1 MTQTYLRPSGT
12 QPAVQFICGAERE
25 VFKKQSSQGSV
36 KKTLRQRAQLHHGP
50 VYVCVSKAPDDQ
62 LHTVL
67 STEYGYALGECVL
80 AHLHQQQMATDNV
93 IWCEA
98 LGDAAQGNT
107 TQGNVTQGNVTQGNA
122 TKTDATEGCLLVIIV
137 NGAVAYDAHIPVGS
151 LDKNAGLILAQ
162 ASVTFNIMVY
172 GDTPIKPSEDQDLE
186 IDSELE
192 PESELGLG
200 LGLGLEIDQES
211 EPESGHL
218 HISAAQVAT
227 FQTLDQALLPHV
239 KALHRFELVA
249 IAKAFDQAKL
259 SRWWA
264 PWLVL
269 VMLLIGA
276 YGLTVFMQ
284 PKATNKAPSAAVVI
298 DSFSGYK
305 AIMQSP
311 SPPIQ
316 ISQVQRY
323 VNSLR
328 YLEGVV
334 LQQSRLSNDYLT
346 VSLLPVAPVIVSLTE
361 QLEKLGWKTSMQQGA
376 IVVSRSLNTPKR
388 GEPTGVM
395 PIRHMLKSLRDSAF
409 VAGVQISTNA
419 IQSNGRYQYTQV
431 TLSYSSRSDLMHD
444 FISIM
449 LRDLPAVLTGMTS
462 NHSSI
467 NTQENTV
474 SFVVYGVAN
483 V

>member
-25 VFKKQSSQGSV
+25 VFKKQSSQGAV
-36 KKTLRQRAQLHHGP
+36 KKTLRQRAQLHQGP

-62 LHTVL
+62 LHTLL

-107 TQGNVTQGNVTQGNA
+107 TQGNTTQGNA

-200 LGLGLEIDQES
+200 LEIDQES

-269 VMLLIGA
+269 AMLLISA

-284 PKATNKAPSAAVVI
+284 PKATSKAPSAAVVI

-334 LQQSRLSNDYLT
+334 LQQSWLSNDYLT

-395 PIRHMLKSLRDSAF
+395 PIRDMLKSLRDSAF

>member
-25 VFKKQSSQGSV
+25 VFKKQSSQGAV
-36 KKTLRQRAQLHHGP
+36 KKTLRQRAQLHQGP

-62 LHTVL
+62 LHTLL

-107 TQGNVTQGNVTQGNA
+107 TQGNVTQGNA
-122 TKTDATEGCLLVIIV
+122 TTTDATEGCLLVIIV

-200 LGLGLEIDQES
+200 LEIDQES

-218 HISAAQVAT
+218 HISAAQVAS

-334 LQQSRLSNDYLT
+334 LQQSWLSNDYLT

>member
-1 MTQTYLRPSGT
+1 M
-12 QPAVQFICGAERE
+12 
-25 VFKKQSSQGSV
+25 
-36 KKTLRQRAQLHHGP
+36 
-50 VYVCVSKAPDDQ
+50 
-62 LHTVL
+62 
-67 STEYGYALGECVL
+67 
-80 AHLHQQQMATDNV
+80 
-93 IWCEA
+93 
-98 LGDAAQGNT
+98 
-107 TQGNVTQGNVTQGNA
+107 
-122 TKTDATEGCLLVIIV
+122 IIV
-137 NGAVAYDAHIPVGS
+137 NGAVAYDGHIPVGS

-218 HISAAQVAT
+218 HISAAQVAS

-269 VMLLIGA
+269 AMLLIGA

>member
-25 VFKKQSSQGSV
+25 VFKKQSSQGAV
-36 KKTLRQRAQLHHGP
+36 KKTLRQRAQLHQGP

-62 LHTVL
+62 LHTLL

-107 TQGNVTQGNVTQGNA
+107 TQGNTTQGNA

-200 LGLGLEIDQES
+200 LEIDQES

-269 VMLLIGA
+269 AMLLISA

-284 PKATNKAPSAAVVI
+284 PKATSKAPSAAVVI

-334 LQQSRLSNDYLT
+334 LQQSWLSNDYLT

>member
-1 MTQTYLRPSGT
+1 MTQTYLRPSGI

-67 STEYGYALGECVL
+67 STKYGYALGECVL

-98 LGDAAQGNT
+98 LGDVAQGST
-107 TQGNVTQGNVTQGNA
+107 TQGNTTQGNA
-122 TKTDATEGCLLVIIV
+122 TKTDVTEGCLLVIIV

-172 GDTPIKPSEDQDLE
+172 GDTPIKPSEDQEL
-186 IDSELE
+186 DSELE
-192 PESELGLG
+192 PELE
-200 LGLGLEIDQES
+200 LGLGLEIEQQSD
-211 EPESGHL
+211 PESGHL
-218 HISAAQVAT
+218 HINAAQVAT
-227 FQTLDQALLPHV
+227 FQTLDQALLPQL

-269 VMLLIGA
+269 AMLLVSA

-346 VSLLPVAPVIVSLTE
+346 VSLLPVADVIVSLTE

-444 FISIM
+444 FIGIM

>member
-1 MTQTYLRPSGT
+1 MTQTYLRPSGI
-12 QPAVQFICGAERE
+12 QPAVQFICAAQRE
-25 VFKKQSSQGSV
+25 VFKKQSSQSAV
-36 KKTLRQRAQLHHGP
+36 KKTLRQRAQLHNGP

-62 LHTVL
+62 LHTIM

-80 AHLHQQQMATDNV
+80 VHLHQQQMATDNV

-98 LGDAAQGNT
+98 LGDA
-107 TQGNVTQGNVTQGNA
+107 TQ
-122 TKTDATEGCLLVIIV
+122 DCLLVIIV
-137 NGAVAYDAHIPVGS
+137 NGAVVYDAHIPAGS

-162 ASVTFNIMVY
+162 ATVQFDVMVY
-172 GDTPIKPSEDQDLE
+172 GITPIKPAEVQDLA
-186 IDSELE
+186 IDSDLELE
-192 PESELGLG
+192 
-200 LGLGLEIDQES
+200 QES
-211 EPESGHL
+211 ESDHL

-227 FQTLDQALLPHV
+227 FQPLDQALLPHV
-239 KALHRFELVA
+239 KALRRFELVS

-259 SRWWA
+259 SHWWA

-269 VMLLIGA
+269 SGLLMGA
-276 YGLTVFMQ
+276 YGVSVLMQ
-284 PKATNKAPSAAVVI
+284 PKAIDTVPSAALVI

-305 AIMQSP
+305 TIMQSP
-311 SPPIQ
+311 SPAIQ
-316 ISQVQRY
+316 ISQIQKY
-323 VNSLR
+323 INSLR
-328 YLEGVV
+328 YLEGVI

-361 QLEKLGWKTSMQQGA
+361 QLEKLGWKTTMQQGI
-376 IVVSRSLNTPKR
+376 IVISRSLNTPKR
-388 GEPTGVM
+388 GEPEGVM
-395 PIRHMLKSLRDSAF
+395 HIRQLLKSLRDSAF
-409 VAGVQISTNA
+409 VADVKISSNA

-444 FISIM
+444 FIGIM

-474 SFVVYGVAN
+474 SLVVYGVGNA
-483 V
+483 

>member
-25 VFKKQSSQGSV
+25 VFKKQSSQGAV
-36 KKTLRQRAQLHHGP
+36 KKTLRQRAQLHQGP

-62 LHTVL
+62 LHTLL

-107 TQGNVTQGNVTQGNA
+107 TQGNVTQGNA

-200 LGLGLEIDQES
+200 LEIDQES

-269 VMLLIGA
+269 AMLLISA

-284 PKATNKAPSAAVVI
+284 PKATSKAPSAAVVI

-334 LQQSRLSNDYLT
+334 LQQSWLSNDYLT